1 MSQTNVTVAPEAE
14 KRESISLV
22 TKIEIFVKQNWL
34 LVLLACVA
42 IWWFYFR
49 DPDAQSAVPNAG
61 DGARA
66 VGAPNLDR
74 LFRRNNLTTT
84 PDGLRRFLY

>member
-49 DPDAQSAVPNAG
+49 DPAAKGSASGSASVAG
-61 DGARA
+61 QND
-66 VGAPNLDR
+66 LKR